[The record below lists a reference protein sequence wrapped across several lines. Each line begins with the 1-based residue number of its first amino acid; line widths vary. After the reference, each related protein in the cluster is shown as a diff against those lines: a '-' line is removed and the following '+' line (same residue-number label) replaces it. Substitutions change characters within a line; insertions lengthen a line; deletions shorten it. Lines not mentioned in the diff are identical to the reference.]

1 MVAVGIVSEY
11 NPLHDGHRFMMKEIR
26 RLYGQD
32 TAIVC
37 LMSGDFVQR
46 GEPAVY
52 EKHLRAKIALEAG
65 ADLVLELPFPY
76 STSVAEHFSRA
87 AVEIF
92 NKIGIIDH
100 LAFGSEGKNTQELSR
115 IAENLSS
122 PAFHNAEEK
131 MKKAEPTLSFPRRR
145 DAAYLALYRKPLALS
160 SNEIL
165 GIGYLSAIKNTC
177 ADFDA
182 TALPMLNGMHASNIR
197 TEIYKSECDY
207 AALAEGESAV
217 LGILRLKDDQRNRF
231 VNAAKYSTDLSSLF
245 AAVRTGGD
253 TDARLKRELLH
264 TLLNTP
270 KDAEKKSPL
279 FTVLLGA
286 NDVGQKLLSSIRTSK
301 KIEIVTK
308 QGRGCASS
316 EGKEQFALYQ
326 RAEGFY
332 PTFMKNPVTPAE
344 LMAEKPI
351 ILKKHLH
358 S

>member
-1 MVAVGIVSEY
+1 MVTVGIVCEY
-11 NPLHDGHRFMMKEIR
+11 NPLHDGHRFMMKEVR
-26 RLYGQD
+26 RLYGED

-52 EKHLRAKIALEAG
+52 EKHFRAKMALGAG

-76 STSVAEHFSRA
+76 STAVAEHFSRA

-92 NKIGIIDH
+92 KKIGIIDH
-100 LAFGSEGKNTQELSR
+100 LAFGSEGRTAQELSL

-122 PAFHNAEEK
+122 TAFQNTEK
-131 MKKAEPTLSFPRRR
+131 EIKKAEPTLSFPKRR
-145 DAAYLALYRKPLALS
+145 DAAYLALYREPLALS

-165 GIGYLSAIKNTC
+165 VVVYLSAIKNTG
-177 ADFDA
+177 APFDA
-182 TALPMLNGMHASNIR
+182 TALPMLNDEHASYKR
-197 TEIYKSECDY
+197 MEIYKTESDY
-207 AALAEGESAV
+207 AALEEGTSAI
-217 LGILRLKDDQRNRF
+217 LGALRLRNDPKNRF
-231 VNAAKYSTDLSSLF
+231 VNAARYSADLKGLF
-245 AAVRTGGD
+245 TAVRTAGD
-253 TDARLKRELLH
+253 TDARLKRELLY
-264 TLLNTP
+264 TLLSTP
-270 KDAEKKSPL
+270 KDAEKHSPL

-286 NDVGQKLLSSIRTSK
+286 NEVGQKLLSAVRKSK
-301 KIEIVTK
+301 EIEIVTK

-316 EGKEQFALYQ
+316 EGEKQFFLYQ